1 VKRAV
6 HPLTELRTGASD
18 RVSDPVTADALLLVG
33 ALLAAGIAG
42 FCFGAWYVGQ

>member
-6 HPLTELRTGASD
+6 HPYAQLRSRPSD
-18 RVSDPVTADALLLVG
+18 RVPDPVTADALLLVG